1 MGESHFWL
9 RCNSFVSLPR
19 SRVCF
24 TARKLVVEGERQKR
38 RRSTGRKRK
47 SREKGRSHGAFKDQ
61 FPLRRCSA
69 SSNSLF
75 NLQSCLPFVLEV
87 HPLLRRRTGSL
98 FPLPFCLARCLR
110 LGLSIRFAPMAW
122 LNGAD
127 RNSGGVAEAR
137 IQRNSPLGKGQSVA
151 SISSLLWSA
160 AESPWPSEDLLVQM
174 CEDWEIWG
182 WDFVRMWY
190 KDAAVIWK

>member
-24 TARKLVVEGERQKR
+24 TARKLVEGESQKR
-38 RRSTGRKRK
+38 PRSTGRKRK

-61 FPLRRCSA
+61 FPLRRCPA

-87 HPLLRRRTGSL
+87 YPLLRRRTGPL
-98 FPLPFCLARCLR
+98 FLFPFCLARCLR
-110 LGLSIRFAPMAW
+110 LGRGLSIRFAPMAW

-137 IQRNSPLGKGQSVA
+137 IQRNSERDKA
-151 SISSLLWSA
+151 W
-160 AESPWPSEDLLVQM
+160 
-174 CEDWEIWG
+174 
-182 WDFVRMWY
+182 RR
-190 KDAAVIWK
+190 